1 MGLSK
6 TSAAAVNLLI
16 DIGYF
21 SLHVNLDLLKFN
33 IRTEHTDEVLLA
45 AEELLTQSSDLDE
58 VVPSGVFL
66 HSIYNLFI
74 QCQFASLG

>member
-21 SLHVNLDLLKFN
+21 PLHVNLDLLKFN